1 MKQAAVML
9 GVIGGIL
16 GLILG
21 LSVSGWLAFTGW
33 LGTEVQG
40 DLPGALQSPENADLL
55 RAAGVIAPILAIA
68 GGAMAVLRPFWAAIL
83 LGGSAL
89 AMFWA
94 FGLGFFTTFPIAR
107 CALAGLFALIGAASR
122 EPGGLTRG

>member
-21 LSVSGWLAFTGW
+21 VSVSGWLALTGW

-40 DLPGALQSPENADLL
+40 DLPRALRSPENADLL
-55 RAAGVIAPILAIA
+55 KAAGVLAPLLAIA
-68 GGAMAVLRPFWAAIL
+68 GGAMAVLRPYWAAGL
-83 LGGSAL
+83 LLASAA
-89 AMFWA
+89 AMYGA
-94 FGLGFFTTFPIAR
+94 FGLGFFTTFPIAM
-107 CALAGLFALIGAASR
+107 CALAGLLALLGGLGR
-122 EPGGLTRG
+122 EPGGLTRR